1 MAIGRI
7 SGQMLKANL
16 ARSGTDLTFETNL
29 LALDVS
35 NSRVGIG
42 TASPAT
48 TFHVSATDAVRLA
61 SGTTAQRPG
70 TPANGDIRYNT
81 NLTTIEGYSNGG
93 WANMASGDEIKDAD
107 SNTKIQVEESSDE
120 NIIRYDVAGTQIATM
135 AAALF
140 TFGVTTLST
149 TASTLTGT
157 AADGNIAITPNGTG
171 AVAMTKVDVAAG
183 EIDGTTIGANSAGA
197 GTFTVLTATTGV
209 NLDDGGDGAIDGCI
223 IGASTAAAGNFT
235 ALDATGAL
243 TVGGNATVTGNL
255 TVNGTTS
262 TVATT
267 NTVIADNILEL
278 NNGISASTNDAGI
291 IVERGS
297 TGNNACAIW
306 DESADAW
313 VFGTTTA
320 TGADKSGGLT
330 IAGGE
335 IQSATGT
342 FTNVDGIVG
351 ANTAAAG
358 TFTTLTS
365 TGNTILGDA
374 SGDTVTFTG
383 SGITLSAGTTVT
395 GTWTNLGTVTTTDI
409 NGGSI
414 DGATVGAASASTGAF
429 TTLGAT
435 GAVSLNGGAFTFN
448 EAGADLDFR
457 FEGDSDANLLFGDA
471 GNDRLGIGTA
481 SPSYVLDI
489 GTSTDAVLLPVGTTG
504 QRPTAATGILRFN
517 STTGTYEGCTDGST
531 FVSLAT
537 TGDSPTISKVSTTG
551 DGSTTTF
558 TSFFS
563 TAPTAVANPMVF
575 IDNVYQEPTE
585 NYTISS
591 TNITFTSAP
600 HSAARIFAI
609 IGFDNTALAS
619 GGVARTESSSVSVT
633 STATTVMSFNAAT
646 YRSAE
651 VFLQFTDAGNSEY
664 SCMKANVTHDGS
676 TAYGNVYGVVNS
688 SGETVDEVTL
698 TFTYD
703 TAVVYV
709 KAAVTGGTVTGISQY
724 SLIAV

>member
-7 SGQMLKANL
+7 TGPMLSANL
-16 ARSGTDLTFETNL
+16 SRSGTDLTFETNL

-48 TFHVSATDAVRLA
+48 TLHVSATDAVRLA

-70 TPANGDIRYNT
+70 SPANGDIRYNT
-81 NLTTIEGYSNGG
+81 NLSTIEGYSNGG

-107 SNTKIQVEESSDE
+107 GNTMIQVEESSDE
-120 NIIRYDVAGTQIATM
+120 DIIRFDIDGTQRATM

-149 TASTLTGT
+149 TASTITGT
-157 AADGNIAITPNGTG
+157 AADGNIAITPNGSG
-171 AVAMTKVDVAAG
+171 AVAITKIDVASG
-183 EIDGTTIGANSAGA
+183 EIDGTPIGANSASTGA
-197 GTFTVLTATTGV
+197 FSTLTA
-209 NLDDGGDGAIDGCI
+209 
-223 IGASTAAAGNFT
+223 S
-235 ALDATGAL
+235 
-243 TVGGNATVTGNL
+243 GNATITGNL

-297 TGNNACAIW
+297 TGNNACVIW

-335 IQSATGT
+335 VQSATGT

-358 TFTTLTS
+358 TFTSL
-365 TGNTILGDA
+365 
-374 SGDTVTFTG
+374 
-383 SGITLSAGTTVT
+383 
-395 GTWTNLGTVTTTDI
+395 TVTTAVNIDD
-409 NGGSI
+409 GGDGAI
-414 DGATVGAASASTGAF
+414 DGCIIGASTAAAGTF
-429 TTLGAT
+429 TAVTAT

-457 FEGDSDANLLFGDA
+457 CESDDNANMFVINGGD
-471 GNDRLGIGTA
+471 DRIGIGTA
-481 SPSYVLDI
+481 SPAYVLDI
-489 GTSTDAVLLPVGTTG
+489 ASSTDAIRLPVGTTG
-504 QRPTAATGILRFN
+504 QRPTGATGIIRFN
-517 STTGTYEGCTDGST
+517 STTGKYEGCTDGST
-531 FVSLAT
+531 FVALAT
-537 TGDSPTISKVSTTG
+537 ASDTPTISKVSATG
-551 DGSTTTF
+551 DGSTVAF
-558 TSFFS
+558 AMFS
-563 TAPTAVANPMVF
+563 TAPSAVANVLVF

-585 NYTISS
+585 NYSISS
-591 TNITFTSAP
+591 TTITFTSAP

-609 IGFDNTALAS
+609 TGFDNTALAS
-619 GGVARTESSSVSVT
+619 GGVARTETSSTNFT
-633 STATTVMSFNAAT
+633 SSATTIMSFNAST
-646 YRSAE
+646 YRAAELFIVLQDSAN
-651 VFLQFTDAGNSEY
+651 TEY
-664 SCMKANVTHDGS
+664 ACMKATVCHNGTTAFGNIYGVTNTGGETSDLGTITFVHDGS
-676 TAYGNVYGVVNS
+676 STVNVKAVS
-688 SGETVDEVTL
+688 SGGVTAATV
-698 TFTYD
+698 
-703 TAVVYV
+703 
-709 KAAVTGGTVTGISQY
+709 QY
-724 SLIAV
+724 SLGA